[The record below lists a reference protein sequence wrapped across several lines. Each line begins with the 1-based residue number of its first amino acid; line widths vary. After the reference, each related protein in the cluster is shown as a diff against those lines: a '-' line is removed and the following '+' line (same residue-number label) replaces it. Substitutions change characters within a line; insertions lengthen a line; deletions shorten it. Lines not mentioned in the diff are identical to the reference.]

1 MKIYLDVH
9 KEKGTKYI
17 EDEYSSADIIR
28 TSKDEF
34 ISMIKSFGNEVHSCY
49 PPFINHVGRFHRDYG
64 KDWFG
69 EDVEVYANENANG
82 SGKTIQYQF
91 NGKGQL
97 LAFPYGYF
105 PYGYFG

>member
-9 KEKGTKYI
+9 KEKGIKYI

-34 ISMIKSFGNEVHSCY
+34 ASMIKSFGDKVHSCY
-49 PPFINHVGRFHRDYG
+49 SPFINHVGRFHRDYG

-69 EDVEVYANENANG
+69 EPIEIYANENAYGNG
-82 SGKTIQYQF
+82 EIIQYYF
-91 NGKGQL
+91 NDKGQL
-97 LAFPYGYF
+97 VGFPYGYF
-105 PYGYFG
+105 D